1 MKKIRLKK
9 LMMQNFKG
17 CKERRIE
24 FGDKT
29 DIFGANATG
38 KTTIIDAF
46 MWLLFD
52 KDSTGASKF
61 QIRPLDSAG
70 SQIDNVEIMVEGT
83 LDIGGKEVVLK
94 KVQKQK
100 WVKKRGTDTTE
111 LQGNVNEFEINGYPK
126 SEKDYKEYISDIV
139 DEELFKLITNPTAF
153 TSLPWKKQRE
163 VLMKLAG
170 EISDIEIARSDER
183 FIPLVSE
190 LEQASVDDIQQKY
203 NKAMK
208 EWKKKQVELPA
219 RIDEVSKQLADIDAA
234 ELELQANYLREQI
247 DDTERQREDADSTV
261 KEYDKVSDEII
272 RVKGEM
278 REVFDKANSSLLE
291 DRKVVQRRIDEAT
304 EGFEKSRGQIKLSE
318 MRIGQL
324 NQAIE
329 QNEVEKV
336 RLQESWKAEKA
347 KSYPEYQEIPA
358 LDENALSCPTCGQN
372 LPEELRN
379 QKIADHEERKAKSRL
394 DYDKEKEQFEK
405 TKKKRIEDI
414 VNQGNAVVE
423 SIKKDKAEIEQLE
436 AKVKQA
442 KEDEIQFNKD
452 KTVAMEELSKLPE
465 TADLSENQ
473 EYEALQTELSNL
485 EESQR
490 NMDTRA
496 DYRSQLK
503 IKLSGLREELSA
515 VEKKIVSADN
525 SAIEER
531 IEQLKEEQ
539 REVGQKVADQEK
551 MIYLLEQ
558 FIRAK
563 MDKISESIN
572 DKFSTVSW
580 LLFRNQINGGM
591 TETCECTVNGVP
603 FSSLNN
609 GHKIIAGLDIIS
621 SLSALYG
628 VSAPIFTDNA
638 EALNDFNIPAM
649 DCQMVLLKV
658 SDVKELK
665 VKVA

>member
-1 MKKIRLKK
+1 MQIKLKKIH
-9 LMMQNFKG
+9 MENFKG
-17 CKERRIE
+17 CKDRTNE

-29 DIFGANATG
+29 DIFGVNATG
-38 KTTIIDAF
+38 KTTIIDGF

-52 KDSTGASKF
+52 KDSTGAVKF
-61 QIRPLDSAG
+61 QIRPLDSNG
-70 SQIDNVEIMVEGT
+70 NQIDNVEIMIEGT
-83 LDIGGKEVVLK
+83 LDIDGKEVVLK

-111 LQGNVNEFEINGYPK
+111 FQGNVNEFEINGYPK

-163 VLMKLAG
+163 VLVKMVD
-170 EISDIEIARSDER
+170 EISDVEIAQSDEK
-183 FIPLVSE
+183 FLPLISE
-190 LEQASVDDIQQKY
+190 LEQASTDDIQQKY

-219 RIDEVSKQLADIDAA
+219 RIDEVSKQLVDIDTA
-234 ELELQANYLREQI
+234 ELELQVNYLREQI
-247 DDTERQREDADSTV
+247 GDTERQQEDADSAV
-261 KEYDKVSDEII
+261 KEYDKVSAEII

-278 REVFDKANSSLLE
+278 RAIFDKANSSLLE
-291 DRKVVQRRIDEAT
+291 DRKVVQRRIDEAA
-304 EGFEKSRGQIKLSE
+304 EGFEKSRSQIRLSE
-318 MRIGQL
+318 MRIEQL
-324 NQAIE
+324 KKVVE
-329 QNEVEKV
+329 QNEAEKV
-336 RLQESWKAEKA
+336 HLQEAWKVEKA
-347 KSYPEYQEIPA
+347 KSYPEYEEIPV
-358 LDENALSCPTCGQN
+358 LDENALTCPTCGQN

-379 QKIADHEERKAKSRL
+379 QKITDYEERKAKSRL
-394 DYDKEKEQFEK
+394 DYDKGKEQFED
-405 TKKKRIEDI
+405 TQKKRMEDI
-414 VNQGNAVVE
+414 ADKGNAVVE

-436 AKVKQA
+436 TKAKQA

-473 EYEALQTELSNL
+473 EYEALQAELSNL
-485 EESQR
+485 KESQR
-490 NMDTRA
+490 NMDTGA

-503 IKLSGLREELSA
+503 NKLSGLREELSA
-515 VEKKIVSADN
+515 VEKKIASADN

-572 DKFSTVSW
+572 DKFNTVSW
-580 LLFRNQINGGM
+580 KLFDMQINGGM
-591 TETCECTVNGVP
+591 KETCECTVNGVP

-628 VSAPIFTDNA
+628 VSAPIFIDNA

-658 SDVKELK
+658 SDDKELK
-665 VKVA
+665 VEVV